1 MMRLRAVRV
10 VNDGDVLGEEV
21 MRMRGSAR
29 KGDGQ

>member
-1 MMRLRAVRV
+1 MMRIMAVRV

-29 KGDGQ
+29 KEAGQ